1 MANINRDY
9 LVIADLKSGKI
20 TSPNM
25 SFYNTDKNIANLFV
39 KLQITMS
46 TNPSITGFVNKE
58 EASNY
63 NVKLTVVKPKTTML
77 VELTGVVQDESV
89 MGNGAVYLFD
99 MPQNFTDQVGKYI
112 CELEI
117 TCMVNGREKIVTC
130 DPFRYTVKAS
140 AVTGLN
146 VEIEPNPDI
155 PVLRQLID
163 EVRYLQEN
171 EVSAETFAAY
181 QKITDDKLKQVE
193 IDLNEA
199 VANATNGSESVT
211 NSEIVL
217 ARKGK
222 TSLREKIDEFDSQIK
237 DKANL
242 DEVRLKTSSI
252 GINDLDEETKKAI
265 LENNNI
271 DISYVLDDNSVTRDK
286 LKNNEI
292 YGEKVHFV
300 KSKCQYVNYSEVIE
314 NKYYG
319 HGNINT
325 VTSENGCIYP
335 PIKIFSGVTYY
346 YKNLYAYFSN
356 IKYNNGTIK
365 ALTDKTTGIVE
376 GSFFAEDDGLL
387 YCTVN
392 KVYYDQGIFP
402 MVANNED
409 FPHHYTYGD
418 YETSIPTLKDVGVES
433 TKFANKVYQYID
445 PLKLT
450 HGRYYGRNN
459 TNSTTGENVA
469 ILEPLSI
476 KKGEHYYF
484 KNIYAYFSCVEYS
497 NGTIKALS
505 DETAG
510 YKSGDFM
517 AEQDGTLYVTINTT
531 YDYLGNKIALSNSP
545 LGLQPSKAGYVG
557 TEIIDIIIPKNNE
570 IENTIKTTVITVKKD
585 GSGDF
590 IKITDAINSISDSNQ
605 FNQYEIHVYS
615 KTYDLVEEFGGLE
628 WVQSISHDNG
638 EKQGLVLPDYVHLI
652 GHGSVYVD
660 CIVSDENAT
669 SDFAKSVSTINV
681 WKNNR
686 LEGITFRAK
695 NTRYVIH
702 DETGNGF
709 SDLTRLIKNCR
720 FIHLGTK
727 SNLWSS
733 PKAIGGGMGSGGR
746 YDIINSHFESPF
758 IPFSY
763 HNNEN
768 QKSNYLNIDGC
779 TFTGNKSAHQYDIGF
794 GYYKKN
800 TEKTYITVKNC
811 ISDRGLKVHQEISNI
826 ESDNVFE
833 VIEINNIIR
842 S

>member
-1 MANINRDY
+1 MQKHYNYLDIDLDSKNYRRLNAMQGDIKSRYILVNLYSNNLAYDLSSCTVKIYGLKRDKTIFFNNAVIKNEKLGQFEIELTNQALAVPGELKIQI
-9 LVIADLKSGKI
+9 LVLGAAGEKLSSSAFVIDVGESIIDENAIESTNEFGALTESLTKVDEWDKYFEETSGKI
-20 TSPNM
+20 
-25 SFYNTDKNIANLFV
+25 
-39 KLQITMS
+39 
-46 TNPSITGFVNKE
+46 E
-58 EASNY
+58 EKYTERLN
-63 NVKLTVVKPKTTML
+63 
-77 VELTGVVQDESV
+77 SV
-89 MGNGAVYLFD
+89 
-99 MPQNFTDQVGKYI
+99 
-112 CELEI
+112 
-117 TCMVNGREKIVTC
+117 
-130 DPFRYTVKAS
+130 
-140 AVTGLN
+140 
-146 VEIEPNPDI
+146 
-155 PVLRQLID
+155 
-163 EVRYLQEN
+163 
-171 EVSAETFAAY
+171 
-181 QKITDDKLKQVE
+181 
-193 IDLNEA
+193 
-199 VANATNGSESVT
+199 
-211 NSEIVL
+211 
-217 ARKGK
+217 
-222 TSLREKIDEFDSQIK
+222 DSQIK

-300 KSKCQYVNYSEVIE
+300 KSKCQYVNYSEVVE

-356 IKYNNGTIK
+356 IKYNNGTLK

-505 DETAG
+505 DKTGG
-510 YKSGDFM
+510 YVSGDFI
-517 AEQDGTLYVTINTT
+517 AENDGTLYVTINTT
-531 YDYLGNKIALSNSP
+531 YDYIGTEIALSNSK
-545 LGLQPSKAGYVG
+545 LGLMPSQIGYVG
-557 TEIIDIIIPKNNE
+557 TEIIDIIIPNSEEVEDK
-570 IENTIKTTVITVKKD
+570 TIKTTVITVKKD

-733 PKAIGGGMGSGGR
+733 PKAMGGGMGSGGR

-811 ISDRGLKVHQEISNI
+811 ISDRGLRVHQETSNI